1 MDVYSTAW
9 SFQEDDARGK
19 TVVIIDVLR
28 ASSTIV
34 TALANGA
41 KGVIPAEDMGKA
53 GRIAQNL
60 DPSTYL
66 LCGERDGKKI
76 GGYALGNSPFEYAR
90 EVVEGKSVILATT
103 NGTVAISRSLD
114 ADDILI
120 GSFLNATAVAE
131 AVKAAGPDQVM
142 VVCAGWKSRLS
153 MEDLLC
159 AGFIIDKVYGGEPP
173 AETPD
178 GARIAHGL
186 FTKFKR
192 GLKAVIARSNHAKR
206 LRELGYEKD
215 IPYCCRIDVYDS
227 VPRLN
232 DGYIR

>member
-19 TVVIIDVLR
+19 TVVVIDVLR

-41 KGVIPAEDMGKA
+41 KGVIPAEDMGVA

-60 DPSTYL
+60 DASTYL
-66 LCGERDGKKI
+66 LCGERDGRKI
-76 GGYALGNSPFEYAR
+76 EGYSLGNSPLEYAR
-90 EVVEGKSVILATT
+90 EVVEGKSLLLTTT

-114 ADDILI
+114 ANEILI
-120 GSFLNATAVAE
+120 GSFLNATAVARHI
-131 AVKAAGPDQVM
+131 ASAPDEVM
-142 VVCAGWKSRLS
+142 IVCAGWKSRLS

-159 AGFIIDKVYGGEPP
+159 AGLIIDAVYGGEPP
-173 AETPD
+173 DTTPD
-178 GARIAHGL
+178 GARVAHGL
-186 FTKFKR
+186 YSKFKR
-192 GLKAVIARSNHAKR
+192 SLRKTIRQSNHAKR
-206 LRELGYEKD
+206 LTELGYEAD
-215 IPYCCRIDVYDS
+215 IPYCCRIDLYDA

-232 DGYIR
+232 DGIIR